1 MKVGSIMN
9 NNELDYY
16 NRIKNWDFSKISYE
30 VESLT
35 NWDMYKILNEK
46 TTKNSRI
53 LDLGTGGGEKV
64 INKFPEALEIVGTD
78 FSQQMIKTA
87 KENLKKSNKKNIK
100 FKVMDNLN
108 MDTPDNYFDI
118 VVARHTCIDA
128 KQIYKTLKK
137 DGLLLLRGVDKLDC
151 WQLKRL
157 FNRGQAFNDIKPI
170 SQIDYENILDAGFR
184 NVELI
189 PIYDREYFKTK
200 DDLLALLLK
209 TPILDDFSE
218 ENENTS
224 LIKMEIDMQKL
235 DEYIRNNT
243 TDKGILLRRRYY
255 GITANK

>member
-1 MKVGSIMN
+1 MN

-16 NRIKNWDFSKISYE
+16 NRIKNWDFSKINYE

-118 VVARHTCIDA
+118 VVARNTCIDA
-128 KQIYKTLKK
+128 KQIYKTLKN

>member
-9 NNELDYY
+9 NNELNYY

-170 SQIDYENILDAGFR
+170 IMK
-184 NVELI
+184 
-189 PIYDREYFKTK
+189 IY
-200 DDLLALLLK
+200 
-209 TPILDDFSE
+209 
-218 ENENTS
+218 
-224 LIKMEIDMQKL
+224 
-235 DEYIRNNT
+235 
-243 TDKGILLRRRYY
+243 
-255 GITANK
+255 

>member
-1 MKVGSIMN
+1 MN

-46 TTKNSRI
+46 NTKNSRI

-209 TPILDDFSE
+209 TPILDNFSE

>member
-1 MKVGSIMN
+1 MN

-87 KENLKKSNKKNIK
+87 KENLTKSNKKNIK

-128 KQIYKTLKK
+128 KQIYKTLKN

-209 TPILDDFSE
+209 TPILDNFSE

-224 LIKMEIDMQKL
+224 LIKKDIDMQKL

>member
-1 MKVGSIMN
+1 
-9 NNELDYY
+9 
-16 NRIKNWDFSKISYE
+16 
-30 VESLT
+30 
-35 NWDMYKILNEK
+35 MYKILNEK

-87 KENLKKSNKKNIK
+87 KENLTKSNKKNIK

>member
-1 MKVGSIMN
+1 MN

-46 TTKNSRI
+46 NTKNSRI

-224 LIKMEIDMQKL
+224 LIKKDIDMQKL

>member
-1 MKVGSIMN
+1 MN

-46 TTKNSRI
+46 NTKNSRI

-87 KENLKKSNKKNIK
+87 KENLTKSNKKNIK

>member
-1 MKVGSIMN
+1 MN

-16 NRIKNWDFSKISYE
+16 NRIKNWDFSKINYE

-87 KENLKKSNKKNIK
+87 KENLTKSNKKNIK

-128 KQIYKTLKK
+128 KQIYKTLKN

-209 TPILDDFSE
+209 TPILDDSSE

>member
-1 MKVGSIMN
+1 MN

-46 TTKNSRI
+46 NTKNSRI

>member
-1 MKVGSIMN
+1 MN

>member
-1 MKVGSIMN
+1 MN

-16 NRIKNWDFSKISYE
+16 NRIKNWDFSRISYE

-87 KENLKKSNKKNIK
+87 KENLTKSNKKNIK

-209 TPILDDFSE
+209 TPILDNFSE

-224 LIKMEIDMQKL
+224 LIKKDIDMQKL

>member
-1 MKVGSIMN
+1 MN

-16 NRIKNWDFSKISYE
+16 NRIKNWDFSKINYE

-128 KQIYKTLKK
+128 KQIYKTLKN

-209 TPILDDFSE
+209 TPILDNFSE

-224 LIKMEIDMQKL
+224 LIKKDIDMQKL